1 MQKKNVGKEEIEDQD
16 EDNDDTDMN
25 LYKEGT
31 Q

>member
-16 EDNDDTDMN
+16 EDQDDTDMN